1 MADEL
6 KTEEE
11 QIEEFRAWWSQYG
24 AYVIGGVVLGVAA
37 LFGWNTMESSQLR
50 TQTEASALYET
61 LADHVSEGRLEEAE
75 TVSSQITTDYANTA
89 YVGQSK
95 LAMAR
100 LYMDRNRDE
109 DAANALRDLLTL
121 DGFDEL
127 KLVGSLR
134 LSKILLYQGKAEE
147 ALEVVA
153 DPKGQAFAA
162 RFAEARG
169 DALVALERFAEARTA
184 YTEAVEQ
191 PNSDQ
196 TVDVGFVRLKLFDL
210 PPDVVVD
217 EAVEIAEPSTEDV
230 MEAVDDAP
238 AEDVPPSDET
248 SDVQEETTDSEEPA
262 Q

>member
-11 QIEEFRAWWSQYG
+11 QIEEFRAWWSNYG
-24 AYVIGGVVLGVAA
+24 AYVIGGIVLGVAA
-37 LFGWNTMESSQLR
+37 LFGWNTMQDSKLR

-61 LADHVSEGRLEEAE
+61 LADHVTEGRLEEAE
-75 TVSSQITTDYANTA
+75 TVSAQIAADYANTA

-109 DAANALRDLLTL
+109 DAANALRELLTL
-121 DGFDEL
+121 EGFNEL

-134 LSKILLYQGKAEE
+134 LSRILLYQGKAEE
-147 ALEVVA
+147 ALEAVA

-162 RFAEARG
+162 RYAEARG
-169 DALVALERFAEARTA
+169 DALLVLERYADARAA
-184 YTEAVEQ
+184 YTDAIEQ
-191 PNSDQ
+191 PNADQ
-196 TVDVGFVRLKLFDL
+196 TLDVGFVRLKLFDL
-210 PPDVVVD
+210 PPDAIVESDD
-217 EAVEIAEPSTEDV
+217 ELVEPDGEELMDAADAAAAE
-230 MEAVDDAP
+230 AP
-238 AEDVPPSDET
+238 VAD
-248 SDVQEETTDSEEPA
+248 ETTDDADAMTDAEESP